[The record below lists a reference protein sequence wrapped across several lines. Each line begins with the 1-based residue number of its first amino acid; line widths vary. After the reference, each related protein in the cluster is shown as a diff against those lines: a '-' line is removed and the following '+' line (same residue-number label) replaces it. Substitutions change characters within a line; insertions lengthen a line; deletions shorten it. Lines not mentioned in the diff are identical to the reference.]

1 MALEIYPYSELLRIR
16 RAQLNINRAII
27 EKSFQVP
34 IHLALGHEAI
44 AISVA
49 TAMNSEDQIVLS
61 HRNIHYHLAL
71 GATYEQLFAEYTLHP
86 EGLGGGRF
94 GSMNLIAT
102 QNRNIYTSNILGNN
116 LAVALGVAQS
126 GRIQSSDQVT
136 WVVTGD
142 GAMEEGAFYESL
154 LSASS
159 WKLPIIIVIENNGWS
174 LGTEISER
182 RVNIDVQNLCHS
194 LGAEYVSLS
203 NNKLDEYVKALVD
216 TRTIAKE
223 GKPVVV
229 EAYVESLGGYYV
241 NESNGSRYINY
252 HAGSAKMS
260 ADNWIIADDSSDP
273 LFVNKDRLHE
283 SVEY

>member
-1 MALEIYPYSELLRIR
+1 MAPGKYPFSELLRIR
-16 RAQLNINRAII
+16 RAQLDINRAIS

-44 AISVA
+44 AVSVA
-49 TAMNSEDQIVLS
+49 TAMNSEDQLVLS

-71 GATYEQLFAEYTLHP
+71 GATYEQLFAEYALRP
-86 EGLGGGRF
+86 EGLGGGRL

-126 GRIQSSDQVT
+126 GKIQLNNQVT

-142 GAMEEGAFYESL
+142 GAMEEGVFYESL

-159 WKLPIIIVIENNGWS
+159 WKLPIIIIIENNGWS
-174 LGTEISER
+174 LGTEISKR

-194 LGAEYVSLS
+194 LGAEYLSLS
-203 NNKLDEYVKALVD
+203 NNKLDEYVTALVD
-216 TRTIAKE
+216 ARTIAKE
-223 GKPVVV
+223 GKTIVV
-229 EAYVESLGGYYV
+229 EANVESLGGYFV
-241 NESNGSRYINY
+241 DEPNGSRYINY
-252 HAGSAKMS
+252 HAGSAKIS
-260 ADNWIIADDSSDP
+260 TDNWIITENSSDP

-283 SVEY
+283 SVE

>member
-1 MALEIYPYSELLRIR
+1 MAPGKYPFSELLRIR
-16 RAQLNINRAII
+16 RAQLDINLAII

-44 AISVA
+44 AVSVA
-49 TAMNSEDQIVLS
+49 TAMGSEDQLVLS

-71 GATYEQLFAEYTLHP
+71 GATYEQLFAEYALHP

-116 LAVALGVAQS
+116 LAVALGIAQS
-126 GRIQSSDQVT
+126 GRIQSNNQVT

-142 GAMEEGAFYESL
+142 GAMEEGVFYESL

-159 WKLPIIIVIENNGWS
+159 WKLPIIIIIENNGWS

-194 LGAEYVSLS
+194 LGAEYLSLS
-203 NNKLDEYVKALVD
+203 NNKLDEYVTALAEA
-216 TRTIAKE
+216 RAIAKE

-229 EAYVESLGGYYV
+229 EAFVESLGGYFV
-241 NESNGSRYINY
+241 DEPNGSRYINY
-252 HAGSAKMS
+252 HAGSAKIS
-260 ADNWIIADDSSDP
+260 TDNWIIAEDSSDP
-273 LFVNKDRLHE
+273 LFVNRNRLHE
-283 SVEY
+283 SVE